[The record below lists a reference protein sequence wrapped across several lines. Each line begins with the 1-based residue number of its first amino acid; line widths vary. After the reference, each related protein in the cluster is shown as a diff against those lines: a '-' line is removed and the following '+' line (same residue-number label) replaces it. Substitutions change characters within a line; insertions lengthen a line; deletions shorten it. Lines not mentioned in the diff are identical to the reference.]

1 MPLTDQLASTR
12 RKLAAETERCRKLT
26 AQVTDYQLRYRLIG
40 EATDG
45 AIWDWNLRSGEV
57 DRNPVAFTLF
67 GNSNSGEDR
76 SIEWWKNN
84 IHPDDRAA
92 VLDAFALAIESG
104 QKSIFAE
111 YRFRKPDGNFAD
123 ISDRGYFIFD
133 ASGNAVQAV
142 GVMIDMTELQR
153 TKERLRLAE
162 DKLIHLSRQNAM
174 GTMASVIAH
183 ELNQPLAAIANYVRA
198 GRRLAA
204 AAISDAPPNFDLA
217 LEAAEKNALRAG
229 QVVQRLRDLVKSRA
243 VDRRTEDL
251 GTLIRDANLIALVDA
266 ESAGVTCHV
275 APELEALNVTAD
287 RIQIQQV
294 VINLVRNA
302 MEALLTTAS
311 RDIFISAREVDEF
324 VEVRI
329 RDNGP
334 GIATERRT
342 GLFTDLMT
350 TKETGMGIGLS
361 ICRTII
367 EAHGGKIWLAD
378 NLEIGTDFRFTLP
391 AADQSEHDGTCA

>member
-1 MPLTDQLASTR
+1 MSLAEQLAATEQR
-12 RKLAAETERCRKLT
+12 LAAEIEHCRNLAT
-26 AQVTDYQLRYRLIG
+26 QVHDYQLRYRLIG
-40 EATDG
+40 EATDD
-45 AIWDWNLRSGEV
+45 AVWDWNLRSGEV
-57 DRNPVAFTLF
+57 ERNHVASTLF
-67 GNSNSGEDR
+67 GYSDSAEDR

-84 IHPDDRAA
+84 IHPDDRAD
-92 VLDAFALAIESG
+92 VLNAFALAIESG
-104 QKSIFAE
+104 QKSISAE
-111 YRFRKPDGNFAD
+111 YRFRKSDGNFAD

-133 ASGNAVQAV
+133 AGRNAVRAI

-204 AAISDAPPNFDLA
+204 AALSDAPPNFDLA
-217 LEAAEKNALRAG
+217 LEAAEQNALRAG
-229 QVVQRLRDLVKSRA
+229 QVVLRLRDLVKSRA
-243 VDRRTEDL
+243 VDRRTE
-251 GTLIRDANLIALVDA
+251 TLESLIQDASLIALVDA

-275 APELEALNVTAD
+275 EPGIEGIAVTAD

-294 VINLVRNA
+294 IINLIRNA
-302 MEALLTTAS
+302 MEALLTTGQ
-311 RDIFISAREVDEF
+311 RGIFISAREIEGF
-324 VEVRI
+324 VEISI
-329 RDNGP
+329 RDDGP
-334 GIATERRT
+334 GIPVERRA
-342 GLFTDLMT
+342 GLFSDLIT

-361 ICRTII
+361 ICRTIV

-378 NLEIGTDFRFTLP
+378 NLEAGTDFRFTLP
-391 AADQSEHDGTCA
+391 AVDRVEV